1 MIRYLFVLL
10 LATNPLGDFTK
21 IARVNSIKEEARVAY
36 LNADYKSAIE
46 KYHYLIDTLSIS
58 NDRILLNLAHAY
70 FKEQDSSSAFSS
82 YVNLLD
88 SEDKITQSIAYQQI
102 GVISGR
108 AGIQMR
114 DEKGKKAIE
123 QALNHFKNALKSDPY
138 NEDARYNYELLKR
151 LLEKIKEEEK
161 KQKEKEKE
169 KNQNQENQDQ
179 QNKDQQNQENQE
191 NQEQQNKDNKNEDQE
206 KQDQEKQDQEKESD
220 NKNESDEKQDDSKK
234 ENEEK
239 SDEEKDAEEQ
249 KQNEENENN
258 KDEESKESDNPSFS
272 DKLKDMNL
280 SEEKAK
286 MLLEAMKNSEKQY
299 LQQIKRKPTK
309 PKTKGKPDW

>member
-179 QNKDQQNQENQE
+179 QNKD
-191 NQEQQNKDNKNEDQE
+191 NKNEDQE